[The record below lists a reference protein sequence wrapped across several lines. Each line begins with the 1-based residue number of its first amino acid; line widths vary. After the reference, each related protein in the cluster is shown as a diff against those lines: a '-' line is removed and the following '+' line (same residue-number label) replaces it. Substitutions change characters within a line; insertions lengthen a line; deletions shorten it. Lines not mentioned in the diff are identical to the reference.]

1 MAHIKT
7 NTIVIGGGIIGISL
21 AYGLLKHGS
30 KVILLDKEDQNITAS
45 RGNFGLV
52 WVQGKGHGLQRYV
65 DWCIEATDLW
75 PEFSKNLEEEVGFKI
90 DYEKTGGLDFC
101 LGDKEFADRV
111 NFLEAMRNQSP
122 NNQYD
127 CNMLGRDELQK
138 MLTRIQLGS
147 EVSGASFCIHDGMV
161 DPLNLLKAFYQG
173 FKSRGGDFRPGH
185 AVMDIQKDGSGLVVK
200 TRTHSFKTQKLVIAA
215 GLATR
220 SLGKKV
226 GMDIPVS
233 PEKGQI
239 IVTERTAKV
248 FPYASGA
255 IRQNANGSFMFGASN
270 EKTGIEVETSSDI
283 LKIIASRA
291 LKIFPVLKDLR
302 MVRTWAALRVLTPDK
317 NPVYCESDTYPGA
330 YAVTS
335 HSGVSLAVLQAEKL
349 PKWILEGHRFRDFDQ
364 FHPRRFYVSKDS

>member
-1 MAHIKT
+1 MIHAQT
-7 NTIVIGGGIIGISL
+7 DTIVIGGGIIGISL

-30 KVILLDKEDQNITAS
+30 KVILLDKEDQNFTAS

-52 WVQGKGHGLQRYV
+52 WVQGKGYGLQRYV
-65 DWCIEATDLW
+65 DWSIEATDLW
-75 PEFSKNLEEEVGFKI
+75 PEFSRNLEEEVGFKI

-101 LGDKEFADRV
+101 LGDKEFADRA
-111 NFLEAMRNQSP
+111 NFLEAMKNQSP
-122 NNQYD
+122 NKQYD
-127 CNMLGRDELQK
+127 CCMVDRDELQK
-138 MLTRIQLGS
+138 MLPKIQLGS
-147 EVSGASFCIHDGMV
+147 EVSGASYCIHDGMV

-173 FKSRGGDFRPGH
+173 FKDRGGDFRPGH
-185 AVMDIQKDGSGLVVK
+185 TVIDIQKDGAGLVVK

-215 GLATR
+215 GLTTR
-220 SLGKKV
+220 HLAKIA

-248 FPYASGA
+248 FPYATGSV
-255 IRQNANGSFMFGASN
+255 RQNVNGCFMLGASKQ
-270 EKTGIEVETSSDI
+270 ETGIEVGTSVDI

-291 LKIFPVLKDLR
+291 LKIFPILKDLR
-302 MVRTWAALRVLTPDK
+302 LIRTWAALRVLTPDK
-317 NPVYCESDTYPGA
+317 NPVYCESEAYPGI

-335 HSGVSLAVLQAEKL
+335 HSGVSLAAIQVEKL

>member
-1 MAHIKT
+1 MVDVHT
-7 NTIVIGGGIIGISL
+7 DTIVVGGGIIGISI

-30 KVILLDKEDQNITAS
+30 KVILLDKEDQNFTAS

-52 WVQGKGHGLQRYV
+52 WVQGKGYGLQRYV

-75 PEFSKNLEEEVGFKI
+75 PEFSKHLEEEIGFQV
-90 DYEKTGGLDFC
+90 DYEKTGGLEFC
-101 LGDKEFADRV
+101 LGDEEFADRA
-111 NFLEAMRNQSP
+111 NFLEAMRSQSP
-122 NNQYD
+122 IGQYD

-138 MLTRIQLGS
+138 MLPRIQLGS
-147 EVSGASFCIHDGMV
+147 EVSGASYCVHDGLV

-173 FKSRGGDFRPGH
+173 FKNRGGDFRPGQ
-185 AVMDIQKDGSGLVVK
+185 AVMGIQKDGSGLIVK

-220 SLGKKV
+220 NLGKIV

-233 PEKGQI
+233 PEKGQV

-248 FPYASGA
+248 FPYATGLV
-255 IRQNANGSFMFGASN
+255 RQNVNGCFMLGASN
-270 EKTGIEVETSSDI
+270 EDTGIEVGTSSDI
-283 LKIIASRA
+283 LQIIASRA
-291 LKIFPVLKDLR
+291 LKVFPVLKDLR
-302 MVRTWAALRVLTPDK
+302 LIRTWAALRVLTPDK
-317 NPVYCESDTYPGA
+317 NPVYCESEAYPGT

-335 HSGVSLAVLQAEKL
+335 HSGVSLAVLHAEKL
-349 PKWILEGHRFRDFDQ
+349 PEWILEGRRFPDFDQ